1 METKD
6 KQQKSNGSKPLA
18 LILAIVMLVCLFPV
32 TASASDEK
40 TQVTGQVYEFE
51 KDSHYEFQKDSTS
64 QKSDGANTYGIFSI
78 SGNIISVGE
87 KSGVPSYE
95 VFDGNLSFFYNYADT
110 LLNADVDSWHLV
122 DDKSKEVADISLES
136 NIMKGAIILQT
147 SKDQN
152 NWIDVETIYN
162 AFGDTPIR
170 TNSIYS
176 TTDVQLINGCFYRII
191 VVYKMSI
198 RTKEGKFLF
207 INTDKYDYKKCAEV
221 YEFYAYTNSG
231 EGNIDPNQTYSLG
244 SRVRVKNFDGYFGEE
259 IIDKDDPHY
268 GWNLGNFFVS
278 GYTDEISM
286 TNGIVNAYK

>member
-122 DDKSKEVADISLES
+122 DDKSNSPPPCI
-136 NIMKGAIILQT
+136 
-147 SKDQN
+147 N
-152 NWIDVETIYN
+152 NDPGRMFKVS
-162 AFGDTPIR
+162 D
-170 TNSIYS
+170 TNSVHKSIK
-176 TTDVQLINGCFYRII
+176 RIH
-191 VVYKMSI
+191 
-198 RTKEGKFLF
+198 G
-207 INTDKYDYKKCAEV
+207 
-221 YEFYAYTNSG
+221 
-231 EGNIDPNQTYSLG
+231 
-244 SRVRVKNFDGYFGEE
+244 
-259 IIDKDDPHY
+259 
-268 GWNLGNFFVS
+268 
-278 GYTDEISM
+278 
-286 TNGIVNAYK
+286 